1 MGPLLFFGPTK
12 YLVVPKESSGRVAQ
26 NGPLLFPSA
35 LFGASLVSRERFRAL
50 PMVTNGTKANLLSGG
65 SVPRATSST
74 RGLDRLLLSTRFALG
89 IGFGGLL
96 AIMAL
101 AGLDG
106 IRALRQIR
114 RNDDQIRRQ
123 FLARNHALNDI
134 RSELYLSGTYVRDY
148 LLEPEPG
155 RAGSYRS
162 SLEEVRKGMES
173 ALELYGRQLEPAQ
186 ANDYAEL
193 RTEIARYWEILQPT
207 LQWNATERR
216 GQGYSFL
223 RDEVFPRR
231 AAVLGIAGRISN
243 INEQQLSAGNQRVDR
258 LLLTFQR
265 RLAATLLA
273 TLALGL
279 GMAAFSIR
287 RILGLESNAHAQ
299 YQQVAEARSQLKN
312 LSARLVQ
319 AQETERRA
327 ISRELHDEVGQALS
341 AVLVELRNLSEELAR
356 RSEEQSRRHVETIK
370 SLVENSVRALRNM
383 ALLLR
388 PSMLDDLGLV
398 PALRW
403 QAREVSKRTSMD
415 VSVATE
421 LASDDLP
428 DEYKTCV
435 YRVVQEA
442 LHNCSRHSQAKTVR
456 IRVQQQP
463 GRLSLSIQD
472 DGQGFDV
479 RQTKG
484 LGLLGI
490 EERVARLGG
499 KCEVHS
505 EPGGGTILAVE
516 LPLNN
521 NEVRMGQRQK

>member
-1 MGPLLFFGPTK
+1 MRG
-12 YLVVPKESSGRVAQ
+12 
-26 NGPLLFPSA
+26 
-35 LFGASLVSRERFRAL
+35 
-50 PMVTNGTKANLLSGG
+50 
-65 SVPRATSST
+65 ATSNARSS
-74 RGLDRLLLSTRFALG
+74 DRLLLSTRLALG
-89 IGFGGLL
+89 VGFGSLL
-96 AIMAL
+96 AIMVL

-148 LLEPEPG
+148 LLEPEPE
-155 RAGSYRS
+155 RAEAYDA
-162 SLEEVRKGMES
+162 SLEEVRRRMQS
-173 ALELYGRQLEPAQ
+173 ALEMYGRQPEPEQ
-186 ANDYAEL
+186 AKDYTEL
-193 RTEIARYWEILQPT
+193 RTEIARYWEVLEPA
-207 LQWNATERR
+207 LQWNAIERR
-216 GQGYSFL
+216 RQGYAFL

-231 AAVLGIAGRISN
+231 AAVLGIAGRIAD
-243 INEQQLSAGNQRVDR
+243 INEQQLSAGNQRVDH

-287 RILGLESNAHAQ
+287 KILRLEAHAHTQ
-299 YQQVAEARSQLKN
+299 YQQVAEARGQLKD
-312 LSARLVQ
+312 LSARIVQ
-319 AQETERRA
+319 AQEMERRTL
-327 ISRELHDEVGQALS
+327 SRELHDEVGQALS
-341 AVLVELRNLSEELAR
+341 AVLVELRNLSEEPAI
-356 RSEEQSRRHVETIK
+356 RSDEQSRSPVETIK
-370 SLVENSVRALRNM
+370 SLVENSVRVVRDM

-456 IRVQQQP
+456 IRVQQQ
-463 GRLSLSIQD
+463 GRRLSLSVQD
-472 DGQGFDV
+472 DGKGFDV

-505 EPGGGTILAVE
+505 ELGGGTILAVE
-516 LPLNN
+516 LPLSN
-521 NEVRMGQRQK
+521 NEAQMGSDRSEADSHLIGR

>member
-1 MGPLLFFGPTK
+1 MTTNGIKPKVPRGGPLSEATGNRR
-12 YLVVPKESSGRVAQ
+12 SS
-26 NGPLLFPSA
+26 
-35 LFGASLVSRERFRAL
+35 
-50 PMVTNGTKANLLSGG
+50 
-65 SVPRATSST
+65 
-74 RGLDRLLLSTRFALG
+74 DRLLLSTRFALG
-89 IGFGGLL
+89 VGFGGLL
-96 AIMAL
+96 AIMVL

-114 RNDDQIRRQ
+114 RNDDEIRRQ

-134 RSELYLSGTYVRDY
+134 RSELHLSGTYVRDY
-148 LLEPEPG
+148 LLEPESD
-155 RAGSYRS
+155 RARAYRA

-173 ALELYGRQLEPAQ
+173 ALELYGRQQEPEQ
-186 ANDYAEL
+186 AKDYAEL
-193 RTEIARYWEILQPT
+193 RTEIARYWEILEPT
-207 LQWNATERR
+207 LQWDATERR
-216 GQGYSFL
+216 RQGYAFL

-231 AAVLGIAGRISN
+231 AAVLGIAGRIAN
-243 INEQQLSAGNQRVDR
+243 INEQQLNDGNQQVDH
-258 LLLTFQR
+258 LLLTFQS
-265 RLAATLLA
+265 RLAATLLV

-287 RILGLESNAHAQ
+287 KILRLEADAHSQ
-299 YQQVAEARSQLKN
+299 YQQVAEARSQLKD
-312 LSARLVQ
+312 LSARIVQ
-319 AQETERRA
+319 TQETERRA
-327 ISRELHDEVGQALS
+327 LSRELHDEVGQALS
-341 AVLVELRNLSEELAR
+341 AVLVELRNLAEEPAI
-356 RSEEQSRRHVETIK
+356 RSEEQSRSHVETIK
-370 SLVENSVRALRNM
+370 SLVENSVRVVRNM

-463 GRLSLSIQD
+463 DRLSLSIQD

-484 LGLLGI
+484 VGLLGI

-505 EPGGGTILAVE
+505 ELGSGTVLAVE
-516 LPLNN
+516 LPLSN
-521 NEVRMGQRQK
+521 NEVQMEQAQR

>member
-1 MGPLLFFGPTK
+1 MATD
-12 YLVVPKESSGRVAQ
+12 
-26 NGPLLFPSA
+26 
-35 LFGASLVSRERFRAL
+35 
-50 PMVTNGTKANLLSGG
+50 GTKTNLLSG
-65 SVPRATSST
+65 VPVPGATSNT
-74 RGLDRLLLSTRFALG
+74 RSSDRLLLSTRFALG
-89 IGFGGLL
+89 VGFGGLL
-96 AIMAL
+96 AIMTL

-114 RNDDQIRRQ
+114 RNDDRIRRQ

-155 RAGSYRS
+155 RAGAYRA
-162 SLEEVRKGMES
+162 SLEEVRKGMEA

-186 ANDYAEL
+186 ANDYAAL
-193 RTEIARYWEILQPT
+193 RTEIARYWEILEPT
-207 LQWNATERR
+207 LEWNAIERR
-216 GQGYSFL
+216 RQGYSFL

-231 AAVLGIAGRISN
+231 AAVLGIAGRIAN

-258 LLLTFQR
+258 LLLAFQR

-287 RILGLESNAHAQ
+287 KILGLETKAHAQ
-299 YQQVAEARSQLKN
+299 YQQVAEARSQLKD

-341 AVLVELRNLSEELAR
+341 AVLVELRNLSEELAI

-370 SLVENSVRALRNM
+370 SLVESSVRVVRNM

-415 VSVATE
+415 VRVATE

-428 DEYKTCV
+428 DEYKTCI

-456 IRVQQQP
+456 IRVLQRP
-463 GRLSLSIQD
+463 GQLSLSIQD

-490 EERVARLGG
+490 EERVARLRG

-516 LPLNN
+516 LPLSAS
-521 NEVRMGQRQK
+521 EVQMGPRQK